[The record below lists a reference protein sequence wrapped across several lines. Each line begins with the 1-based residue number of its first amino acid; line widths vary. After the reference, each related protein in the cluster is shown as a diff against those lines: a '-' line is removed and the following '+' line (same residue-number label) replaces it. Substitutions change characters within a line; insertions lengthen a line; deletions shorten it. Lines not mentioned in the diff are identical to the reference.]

1 MKFRTTKA
9 DRAGCGRSLRTG
21 GLGFGCPIRERATTD
36 PVSVQHD
43 PAGHR
48 FVSGT
53 PGGPAELVY
62 SLFADTVV
70 NIEHTE
76 VPRGARGL
84 GVADALIRAA
94 LVWAREQGYA
104 VMATCPFAQRWL
116 AAHPGERPRNSA

>member
-1 MKFRTTKA
+1 M
-9 DRAGCGRSLRTG
+9 
-21 GLGFGCPIRERATTD
+21 
-36 PVSVQHD
+36 SVRHD

-48 FVSGT
+48 FVSDT

-62 SLFADTVV
+62 SFFADTVL

-76 VPRGARGL
+76 VPRAARGL

-94 LVWAREQGYA
+94 LAWAREQGYS

-116 AAHPGERPRNSA
+116 AAHPGERPRRPA

>member
-1 MKFRTTKA
+1 LPAATSPNFPGA
-9 DRAGCGRSLRTG
+9 EGVLLQHPTG
-21 GLGFGCPIRERATTD
+21 AEVP
-36 PVSVQHD
+36 VQHD

-48 FVSGT
+48 FVSDT

-62 SLFADTVV
+62 SFFADTVV

-76 VPRGARGL
+76 VPRAARGL

-94 LVWAREQGYA
+94 LGWAREQGYS